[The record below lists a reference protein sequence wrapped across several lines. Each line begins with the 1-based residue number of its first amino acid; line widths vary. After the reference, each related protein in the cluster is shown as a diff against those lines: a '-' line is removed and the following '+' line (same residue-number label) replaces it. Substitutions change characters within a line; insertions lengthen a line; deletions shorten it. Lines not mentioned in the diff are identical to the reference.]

1 MKTTVIDVRDLL
13 SPLSARGVEKQLA
26 QMHGVEQADVNNVSG
41 SATVLYDETVTDLN
55 TIKAKVRECGHHC
68 GGELVPKYLGEQ
80 AHSSADAKLAPTS
93 ARAIPPPIQPAP
105 TEHHRHVEQA
115 GAAQAAEQADM
126 DSMGHEM
133 GHGAGMD
140 MQAMARDMRNRF
152 FVALVFA
159 IPVFLYASM
168 GMESLKLEPP
178 FGIERNIFLF
188 VLASGAIIYPGWP
201 FYVAA
206 FRAIRN
212 GVANMAVL
220 VLLSVGTGYF

>member
-1 MKTTVIDVRDLL
+1 
-13 SPLSARGVEKQLA
+13 
-26 QMHGVEQADVNNVSG
+26 
-41 SATVLYDETVTDLN
+41 
-55 TIKAKVRECGHHC
+55 
-68 GGELVPKYLGEQ
+68 
-80 AHSSADAKLAPTS
+80 
-93 ARAIPPPIQPAP
+93 
-105 TEHHRHVEQA
+105 
-115 GAAQAAEQADM
+115 M

-133 GHGAGMD
+133 GHGASMD

-168 GMESLKLEPP
+168 GVETLKLEPP

-220 VLLSVGTGYF
+220 VLLSVGTGYFFSIGVEHNSGNAPDASPAS